1 MFFFFVGLL
10 SLMFG
15 ICGLDSSEPEGWIV
29 VCLAGVILL
38 MVGSAQMSD
47 KGDKK

>member
-1 MFFFFVGLL
+1 MFLFIIGIF
-10 SLMFG
+10 SLMCG
-15 ICGLDSSEPEGWIV
+15 VCGLDSANSEGWIIA
-29 VCLAGVILL
+29 CLAGVILL